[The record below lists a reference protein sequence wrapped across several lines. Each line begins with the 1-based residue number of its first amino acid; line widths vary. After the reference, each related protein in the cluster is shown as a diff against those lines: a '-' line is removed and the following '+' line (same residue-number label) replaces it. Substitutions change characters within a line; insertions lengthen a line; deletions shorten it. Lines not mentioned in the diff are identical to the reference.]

1 MSEAQATK
9 EKKVA
14 PAIVTVTMED
24 GRVVE
29 FVGKR
34 KILKSSELIDSELV
48 TTIDF
53 ANGKSVRFVAP
64 KSILAQLAGHGA
76 EQKLGDAA
84 AGAEDL
90 DDAFEAVQEL
100 ATRLARGEWNVKRE
114 SSGASGASILVKALC
129 KLYPNRT
136 VEQIREFLSNKTH
149 AEKMALR
156 NSEKVRPIVEELEA
170 ARAKKPGTAIDT
182 DALMQGLE
190 G

>member
-1 MSEAQATK
+1 MSEAQ
-9 EKKVA
+9 EKKAA
-14 PAIVTVTMED
+14 PVINTVTMED
-24 GRVVE
+24 GRVID

-34 KILKSSELIDSELV
+34 KILKSSSLVDGKLITV
-48 TTIDF
+48 IDF
-53 ANGKSVRFVAP
+53 ANGKSVNFVAP
-64 KSILAQLAGHGA
+64 QEILAQLAGHGA

-100 ATRLARGEWNVKRE
+100 ATRLGRGEWNVKRE

-129 KLYPNRT
+129 KLYPART

-170 ARAKKPGTAIDT
+170 ARAKKPGNVIDT